1 LVSDFVL
8 KTRTCVK
15 KVVEMQNCQKLL
27 LQRHGGQ
34 GTARGTLQ
42 NIDKA
47 NLQSNIISKKSGTLS
62 AGMCPNFDGLK

>member
-1 LVSDFVL
+1 
-8 KTRTCVK
+8 
-15 KVVEMQNCQKLL
+15 MQNCQKLL

-62 AGMCPNFDGLK
+62 AGMCPNFDGLT